1 MGVMEGDVVY
11 DVEFR
16 IVRPNGQERHLRASA
31 CPVPDGAGRPET
43 LIGINIDVTEQ
54 KRRDERYRLLVENTG
69 EAFTTVDLDG
79 TVLMMNHAAA
89 HDLGGEPEELVGRPL
104 SEVCPA
110 DAACASLAL
119 LREVAQ
125 SGEGCER
132 EWRLSAGDSVRWLE
146 VRFRPVREDDGS
158 VSSVLLLSS
167 DITARKEAEL
177 AHARTESEL
186 QFIAE
191 NSLDVIAVF
200 DSDLTPVYISPS
212 AEEAFGYMPDE
223 LMEIDVR
230 RAVHPHDLER
240 LRGGIAETLK
250 LKRTRGSRK
259 ARMYTKEGELRW
271 FELRAHYVY
280 DEDGEFDRVVV
291 NARDVTERERM
302 EEELRVA
309 LQEKGALMAEMN
321 HRVKNNLS
329 MVASLIRLK
338 DQTLG
343 ECGDLSD
350 IDRHVSAI
358 SLIHDR
364 LYQANDTAEIMF
376 GDFLDDL
383 LSGTFALHSGPP
395 VRVENEVGDALLLTK
410 KAVILALIVNEL
422 AMNAVKHGFTREEP
436 PVFRLSLRA
445 EHERY
450 SLAVYNSGRPFPDNV
465 DLRTAGSLG
474 LRLVSVLV
482 DQLEGTIELQ
492 RRPHTEFT
500 IRFPAD

>member
-1 MGVMEGDVVY
+1 
-11 DVEFR
+11 
-16 IVRPNGQERHLRASA
+16 
-31 CPVPDGAGRPET
+31 
-43 LIGINIDVTEQ
+43 
-54 KRRDERYRLLVENTG
+54 
-69 EAFTTVDLDG
+69 
-79 TVLMMNHAAA
+79 
-89 HDLGGEPEELVGRPL
+89 
-104 SEVCPA
+104 
-110 DAACASLAL
+110 
-119 LREVAQ
+119 
-125 SGEGCER
+125 
-132 EWRLSAGDSVRWLE
+132 
-146 VRFRPVREDDGS
+146 
-158 VSSVLLLSS
+158 
-167 DITARKEAEL
+167 
-177 AHARTESEL
+177 
-186 QFIAE
+186 
-191 NSLDVIAVF
+191 
-200 DSDLTPVYISPS
+200 
-212 AEEAFGYMPDE
+212 
-223 LMEIDVR
+223 
-230 RAVHPHDLER
+230 
-240 LRGGIAETLK
+240 
-250 LKRTRGSRK
+250 
-259 ARMYTKEGELRW
+259 
-271 FELRAHYVY
+271 
-280 DEDGEFDRVVV
+280 
-291 NARDVTERERM
+291 
-302 EEELRVA
+302 
-309 LQEKGALMAEMN
+309 
-321 HRVKNNLS
+321 